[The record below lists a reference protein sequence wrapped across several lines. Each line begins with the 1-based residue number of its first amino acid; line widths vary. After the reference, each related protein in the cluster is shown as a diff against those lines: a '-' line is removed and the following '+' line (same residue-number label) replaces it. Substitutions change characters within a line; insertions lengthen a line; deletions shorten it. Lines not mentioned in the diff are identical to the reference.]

1 MKKVEIK
8 FISKSKDG
16 VILNTKAYVGSY
28 LKTADAYVILYEDA
42 DNGKGKITIRQRI
55 NYLSFKDEIN
65 GCSSHYRFN
74 IANVTKATM
83 KDNLGR
89 KQEICL
95 KTDEMRVVEY
105 IIHISY
111 HLYMSGLE
119 NIAAYYEIITEVK
132 E

>member
-55 NYLSFKDEIN
+55 NYLD
-65 GCSSHYRFN
+65 
-74 IANVTKATM
+74 
-83 KDNLGR
+83 R
-89 KQEICL
+89 KS
-95 KTDEMRVVEY
+95 VV
-105 IIHISY
+105 
-111 HLYMSGLE
+111 
-119 NIAAYYEIITEVK
+119 
-132 E
+132 